1 MVRGSW
7 FVVRGLG
14 FVAKDAMEIAADSD
28 CRRLRCA
35 VAAERSEGR
44 ATHRERGDSRA
55 KRVPSDNR
63 QSSAAV
69 VAEIWLLENR
79 DQDRLSPAK
88 QEATTIES

>member
-1 MVRGSW
+1 MI
-7 FVVRGLG
+7 RGLG

-63 QSSAAV
+63 QSSAVLDILDRIYRINRIGV
-69 VAEIWLLENR
+69 VEMGR
-79 DQDRLSPAK
+79 VG
-88 QEATTIES
+88 

>member
-55 KRVPSDNR
+55 TIGNR
-63 QSSAAV
+63 PRFWIFWTGFTGLTGLGGLGAAASS
-69 VAEIWLLENR
+69 
-79 DQDRLSPAK
+79 QQP
-88 QEATTIES
+88 TISGQ